1 MKRRPM
7 HQNLMALWKELELAG
22 PEPTRASE
30 ITHRLP
36 PISKELDDHNQAYA
50 ESLIR
55 QLYSGVAFIVRNA
68 APPNFKETMLE
79 IARHYERHKPEGFY
93 KMVDGTPNF
102 HRIIDDEITKKY
114 SLYAIKHSYYF
125 YNWNINSD
133 LEKHFKEGVYRF
145 WRYVKLLAGN
155 TFEAFEKN
163 IPSDGQ
169 IDRLQIVKYP
179 QGGVELREHVDP
191 GITSGWC
198 LADNSYEN
206 IA

>member
-1 MKRRPM
+1 M
-7 HQNLMALWKELELAG
+7 HQNLLALWKELELAG
-22 PEPTRASE
+22 PEPTRVSDIKIIDYAD
-30 ITHRLP
+30 IVRQ
-36 PISKELDDHNQAYA
+36 LDDHNQAYA
-50 ESLIR
+50 ENLIR

-79 IARHYERHKPEGFY
+79 IARHYESDEPEGFY

-125 YNWNINSD
+125 YNWNIHSD
-133 LEKHFKEGVYRF
+133 LEKRFKEGVYRF

-155 TFEAFEKN
+155 TLEAFEKN

-179 QGGVELREHVDP
+179 QGGE
-191 GITSGWC
+191 S
-198 LADNSYEN
+198 
-206 IA
+206 